1 MAKSGKRALKPANDD
16 LRNISP
22 TSPLRLEVAARLAF
36 PDGSMTIR
44 GLRRQ
49 IARGRLAYEVIAGK
63 HYTTLADID
72 EMRKRCRIQA
82 KVREPSVS
90 RVTVRG
96 VTVAGLSPRELLR
109 ARLERSLK
117 RKPKSS
123 SPKPDA
129 NK

>member
-1 MAKSGKRALKPANDD
+1 MPKSGKRALKPANND
-16 LRNISP
+16 LSNISP

-36 PDGSMTIR
+36 PDGSITIR

-72 EMRKRCRIQA
+72 EMRKRCRIPA
-82 KVREPSVS
+82 KVCAPSGS
-90 RVTVRG
+90 CVTVRG
-96 VTVAGLSPRELLR
+96 VTVAGLSPAAVLR

-117 RKPKSS
+117 TKPKSS
-123 SPKPDA
+123 SPKSDA
-129 NK
+129 NA